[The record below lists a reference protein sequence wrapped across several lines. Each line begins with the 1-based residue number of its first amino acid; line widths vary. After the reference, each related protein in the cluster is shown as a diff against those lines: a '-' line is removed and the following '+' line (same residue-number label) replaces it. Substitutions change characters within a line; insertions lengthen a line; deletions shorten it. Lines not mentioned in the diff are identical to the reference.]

1 MTTDLLSRLRFS
13 PAIIS
18 RALVATL
25 VLTGCDG
32 SKPSSSPSQT
42 VAASQGAESFRQEVE
57 AAIRAGD
64 AKALLALADMKG
76 ALGLQHSL
84 LLGLLPDYAE
94 AEGKWAVTIEP
105 ATSEWQAN
113 FQQQLQANGMEA
125 PIAPEGLIVV
135 KETSGSGRSVQRM
148 PFGRVDG
155 RLKLIT
161 ARYSAAKLSE
171 LAATDP
177 MKAAEKSLAEGL
189 PDPDSSGMDAAWKAG
204 ATALPAGGGDPGAAL
219 VAEVQKLNAAVAAA
233 DPDAVMAL
241 TGRWGQ
247 AVFAAENYEGKPV
260 SMQIRKLKV
269 AAQATRF
276 LQKVDVIGG
285 WATNTRAALAID
297 AVDHSGNKR
306 RGAVFMQT
314 TDKGWEKYR
323 EDLVEIPVP

>member
-1 MTTDLLSRLRFS
+1 
-13 PAIIS
+13 
-18 RALVATL
+18 
-25 VLTGCDG
+25 
-32 SKPSSSPSQT
+32 
-42 VAASQGAESFRQEVE
+42 
-57 AAIRAGD
+57 
-64 AKALLALADMKG
+64 MKG

-94 AEGKWAVTIEP
+94 AEGKWAVTIES

-113 FQQQLQANGMEA
+113 FQQQLQASGMEA

-135 KETSGSGRSVQRM
+135 KETSESGRSVQRM

-155 RLKLIT
+155 RPKLIT
-161 ARYSAAKLSE
+161 ARYSAGKLTE

-204 ATALPAGGGDPGAAL
+204 AAALPAGGGDPGAAL
-219 VAEVQKLNAAVAAA
+219 VEEVQKLNAAVAAA

-269 AAQATRF
+269 TAQATRF

-285 WATNTRAALAID
+285 WSTDTRAALAID

-306 RGAVFMQT
+306 RGAVFMQK

-323 EDLVEIPVP
+323 EDLIEIPVP